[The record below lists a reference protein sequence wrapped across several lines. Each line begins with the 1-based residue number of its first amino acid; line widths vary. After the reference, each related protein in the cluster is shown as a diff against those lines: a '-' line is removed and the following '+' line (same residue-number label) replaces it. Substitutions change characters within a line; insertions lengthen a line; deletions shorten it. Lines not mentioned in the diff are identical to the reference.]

1 MASNRP
7 VVYRSRINDIKALST
22 QRLNDKDLR
31 WRQRLELSL
40 GENTAKSDGTYD
52 PASFDF
58 GSEVEAAALNLFGRT
73 IQQTVGQ
80 LVDGDERYDVGE
92 NPFTIAELDTQ
103 YSSVGAIDSI
113 NPVTFDADSDGI
125 VARFVDLSN
134 TINLLEENFWIFAD
148 SDGHEHNMLGSVLD
162 FGPEIPGNGGA
173 IVTAPAGAAVSDVSL
188 VNAFGFKT
196 HKITA
201 NLESQNVGPAD
212 VSLVSG
218 NGQRVSVLNGEVLS
232 ENAAIGDFTIN
243 RSYTFVL
250 DVKSGSPEIY
260 AKRGARLLSGDLRS
274 VSSTTSGD
282 IVRTI
287 NSISANIVSDNCVT
301 EIIGSLKW
309 YANGNIQSGIST
321 VSGNASYHQ
330 PPISGDVV
338 SEVSTTQGRGGDR
351 VTVSGLWSASNS
363 QVSGEGMRRM
373 KMFIPLR
380 SEDSSISA
388 LTSLIRHTSP
398 VSLVSAESLVS
409 GVSERKVVSISASL
423 ECFSSFTSS
432 DTSRAVRGFGVLGI
446 LPTTK
451 VETTVSIGVPYV
463 EMGAG
468 EFYVE
473 MPGTNYV
480 KKVTN

>member
-31 WRQRLELSL
+31 HLQRLALSL

-80 LVDGDERYDVGE
+80 LVNGDERYDVGE

-113 NPVTFDADSDGI
+113 KPVTFDADSDGT
-125 VARFVDLSN
+125 VARFVDFSN
-134 TINLLEENFWIFAD
+134 SINLLEENFWIFAD

-173 IVTAPAGAAVSDVSL
+173 IVTAPAGAVVSDVSL
-188 VNAFGFKT
+188 VNGFGFKT

-250 DVKSGSPEIY
+250 DVKSGSPEIF
-260 AKRGARLLSGDLRS
+260 AKRGARSLSGDLRS
-274 VSSTTSGD
+274 NSSTTSGD
-282 IVRTI
+282 TRRVS

-309 YANGNIQSGIST
+309 YANGNIESGIST
-321 VSGNASYHQ
+321 ASGNASYHQ

-338 SEVSTTQGRGGDR
+338 SEVSTVQGRGGDR

-363 QVSGEGMRRM
+363 QVSGAGIRRM
-373 KMFIPLR
+373 KISGSVQPENNSLIVATTQLIR
-380 SEDSSISA
+380 KASISIEP
-388 LTSLIRHTSP
+388 T
-398 VSLVSAESLVS
+398 ESLVS
-409 GVSERKVVSISASL
+409 GVSERKVVSTSASL
-423 ECFSSFTSS
+423 ESLSSFTSS
-432 DTSRAVRGFGVLGI
+432 ETGRTVRGFGGVSASSSI
-446 LPTTK
+446 LSA
-451 VETTVSIGVPYV
+451 TVIIGLPYIT
-463 EMGAG
+463 MATG
-468 EFYVE
+468 ELYVE
-473 MPGTNYV
+473 MPGTLYV
-480 KKVTN
+480 RNVTK